1 MKLLLLGGGGTLGA
15 FSAGALEVLL
25 ASGWQPDVWIGSSA
39 GAINLLRHFAA
50 GPRGP
55 AAFWRGIGPMM
66 ILRHLLT
73 HDPRNG
79 LLDARRFLRRV
90 DDGVDYERLFH
101 DDRTFAFVVVDLV
114 TGRVRVRSNRTEA
127 SPEAL
132 RTVAHAAF
140 ALPPLLPPIPLG
152 NELLSDGGLLQNA
165 PLDVAVAMGA
175 TEIIYLNN
183 VHALPREGFHRSS
196 LLRNTARYADVFF
209 RRASNVGFADAEFVE
224 GFYRDV
230 PFLTIAPPAHLGI
243 GAMLRWM
250 LPTVNAMERLLEE
263 GRLSARR
270 ALAVT
275 TEAISSHPTAVA
287 ASPSCVPST

>member
-39 GAINLLRHFAA
+39 GAINLLRNFAA

-55 AAFWRGIGPMM
+55 DAFWRGIGPMM
-66 ILRHLLT
+66 VLRHLLT
-73 HDPRNG
+73 HDPRDG

-90 DDGVDYERLFH
+90 DEGVDYERLFH
-101 DDRTFAFVVVDLV
+101 DERIFAFVVVDLL
-114 TGRVRVRSNRTEA
+114 TGRVCVRSNRTER

-165 PLDVAVAMGA
+165 PLDVAVELGA
-175 TEIIYLNN
+175 TEIVYLNN
-183 VHALPREGFHRSS
+183 VHALPHAGFQRSS
-196 LLRNTARYADVFF
+196 ILRNTARYADVFF
-209 RRASNVGFADAEFVE
+209 RRASNVGFADAAIVE
-224 GFYRDV
+224 GRYRGV

-250 LPTVNAMERLLEE
+250 LPTVNAMERLVEE
-263 GRLSARR
+263 GRRSARQ
-270 ALAVT
+270 ALAGAT
-275 TEAISSHPTAVA
+275 AAISSPTTATA
-287 ASPSCVPST
+287 APSSFLPST